1 MKKLLLTII
10 SSLALGGMA
19 TAQQTDAAVAAAD
32 TQPRKIISQQPD
44 GELKEYYRTST
55 GYYNNFGTLT
65 HVDVDGYVGK
75 VVFDDRKRVYFYNIF
90 SKVYNYAWL
99 RGNIDGN
106 IIRIDM
112 PQAAYET
119 LNLDENDRYYYTVYY
134 ANKVKVNDDGF
145 ELDSEKN
152 YIELEVMEDGSIVQ
166 RGDDMIALCDEN
178 GDWLWYGDTHLNYQ
192 VFDSTI
198 PTAPKTAV
206 TEEWKLFSGNMAETV
221 NVSIE
226 GDRMYVD
233 HINPEMPEA
242 VAMGVIEGDKVR
254 FATDQYLGQNGA
266 YYSFFKSAAWGEI
279 YDDRYDTYYEDYKAT
294 DEIVFD
300 YDTARKRLKSS
311 EAFLL
316 NYGKSDVFYKIDY
329 DKPSIKF
336 IKTPTEAT
344 KPLGAEFVS
353 VTPYSPSK
361 GWGEAVFNL
370 PQEDVNGDV
379 LSPSQLTYQLY
390 FDGELKSFGPDQYE
404 RLVREMDTFG
414 YNFTDDW
421 DIFVDG
427 SKHTFYFYDDI
438 NTIGVK
444 VINTFGGKSVESDI
458 VTYDLATQTG
468 IDDVAG
474 SSRVTG
480 VSYTNI
486 AGCRVGAGTKGIL
499 LKTVTYQ
506 DGSTRTVKVAR

>member
-10 SSLALGGMA
+10 SSLVLGGMA

-192 VFDSTI
+192 PFDSTI

-206 TEEWKLFSGNMAETV
+206 TEEWKLFSGDMAETV

-266 YYSFFKSAAWGEI
+266 YYSFSRARSGARFM
-279 YDDRYDTYYEDYKAT
+279 TT
-294 DEIVFD
+294 DMRRIMR
-300 YDTARKRLKSS
+300 T
-311 EAFLL
+311 
-316 NYGKSDVFYKIDY
+316 
-329 DKPSIKF
+329 
-336 IKTPTEAT
+336 
-344 KPLGAEFVS
+344 
-353 VTPYSPSK
+353 
-361 GWGEAVFNL
+361 
-370 PQEDVNGDV
+370 
-379 LSPSQLTYQLY
+379 
-390 FDGELKSFGPDQYE
+390 
-404 RLVREMDTFG
+404 
-414 YNFTDDW
+414 
-421 DIFVDG
+421 
-427 SKHTFYFYDDI
+427 
-438 NTIGVK
+438 
-444 VINTFGGKSVESDI
+444 
-458 VTYDLATQTG
+458 
-468 IDDVAG
+468 
-474 SSRVTG
+474 
-480 VSYTNI
+480 
-486 AGCRVGAGTKGIL
+486 
-499 LKTVTYQ
+499 
-506 DGSTRTVKVAR
+506 TRPRTR